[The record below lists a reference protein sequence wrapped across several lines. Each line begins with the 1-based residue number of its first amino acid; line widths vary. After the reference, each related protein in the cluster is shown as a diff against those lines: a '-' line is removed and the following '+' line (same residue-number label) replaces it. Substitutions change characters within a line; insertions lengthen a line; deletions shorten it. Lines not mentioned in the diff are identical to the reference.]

1 MRHFYK
7 NNRYLLIALPI
18 LIFTA
23 VMEIL
28 TWHRLDPAYEAGK
41 IYSVFDWKERQME
54 KELNSVIQEIKYTK
68 SLESTWYLLNPRKYD
83 HEDRAFSISKNDQLL
98 YWSSSLIAF
107 PGEDSMQNGRN
118 SIIHLP
124 TGWFWTITKSEGG
137 FIFKGFILI
146 KRDFPYHNKYIKD
159 SFQKDFDLPEDYQ
172 IGVQPLYG
180 AINISRPDGQ
190 FLFSVIPV
198 KGAVSEK
205 NMVTVTLL
213 YFILLFL
220 FLAQINQWLLKLK
233 KLRPMHKFLI
243 AAAIGCFTYLS
254 MSSFEIPGSLFRS
267 ELFSPGEFAYGGWL
281 SSLGEFLLLSVFM
294 FYIAQSFFILFRMEY
309 FPKRNFRAL
318 RYFVFLFAAFYFAFS
333 IFLLQIL
340 LLNSKIS
347 LEFFSNL
354 ELSFINLF
362 SFLCVSLHT
371 LGFIIILIRIRS
383 EYYIFPGYKR
393 AMLYVA
399 AAGILAYLL
408 FGFSGMR
415 IALSSFIYYLVMTSL
430 LFLVVPEKIRRFKFT
445 FLLFASIISAA
456 YLNLFSHELSIQRK
470 DNVQKLIAV
479 NLASERDPSA
489 EIFLSELDDRFREDS
504 IINQFLTPPYLFVE
518 PYFRNTYFTGFWRN
532 YDLKV
537 TVCNPVDSLL
547 VKDLNLKYPCF
558 DFFHELESGN
568 GVIIPGCNF
577 YYMDMLNG
585 RISYVGELDKGRL
598 KIFIQLYS
606 KILPEGSGYPELLLD
621 EKTSKES
628 RIKDFSYA
636 KYYKGQLVDRGGEYQ
651 YEMHLPKE
659 ARSNVEFQYYTKN
672 DYKHISYHR
681 GGNNYIIVSYAE
693 TKFIDQ
699 VKTFPYLFLLLFLI
713 GMIVF
718 IFNRSSFNVRSKTL
732 DFRGKIQLTLILS
745 LLGIS
750 TLVGIGL
757 IIYNYNQ
764 FKNSLQGDLN
774 DKLYSISAEL
784 SMRIG
789 TEDELGP
796 RIHEMLN
803 DQLIALSDLTRTDIN
818 IYEPDGQLFA
828 TSRNEIYDRGLIS
841 TRIDPV
847 AYYTLSIDSKNN
859 FIHKENLGK
868 MTFYSAYIPLYNK
881 LSNLVG
887 YLNLPYFARQ
897 DEFKRDVSAFI
908 IAFSNVYILLILI
921 SLIVA
926 IFIGNKLTLP
936 LLKIEKNL
944 KGIQLGKENAKIEY
958 LGEDE
963 IGRLAKEYNKKV
975 DELAESADLL
985 ARTERELAW
994 REMARQVAHEIN
1006 NPLTPMKLNIQYLR
1020 RIKEQGSENFDEY
1033 FDQVSK
1039 TLIENIDVLSS
1050 IASSFSDFA
1059 RMPRIQNELLDL
1071 RERVKEAA
1079 LLFKNTPNVAIDVVS
1094 YGGVPIYIMA
1104 DKDQFS
1110 RVLINLIK
1118 NGIQSIPRDREG
1130 HIIIELNEKDHHS
1143 LLTITDNG
1151 SGIPEELRAKL
1162 FEPSFTTKSSGM
1174 GLGLAISRRIIE
1186 NFKGEIWF
1194 QTTMNV
1200 GTTFYIKIPLA
1211 EKS

>member
-1 MRHFYK
+1 
-7 NNRYLLIALPI
+7 
-18 LIFTA
+18 
-23 VMEIL
+23 MEISSL
-28 TWHRLDPAYEAGK
+28 HRLDTEYEAEK
-41 IYSVFDWKERQME
+41 IYKTVKLKEQLME
-54 KELNSVIQEIKYTK
+54 KELSSIIQEIKYTK
-68 SLESTWYLLNPRKYD
+68 SLKSTWYLLNPKKYD
-83 HEDRAFSISKNDQLL
+83 HEDRSFSISKNDNLL

-107 PGEDSMQNGRN
+107 PTADSLQYGK
-118 SIIHLP
+118 SGIAHLP

-137 FIFKGFILI
+137 FIFKGYILI
-146 KRDFPYHNKYIKD
+146 KRDFPYRNRYIRS
-159 SFQKDFDLPEDYQ
+159 SFQKDFDLPDDYQ
-172 IGVQPLYG
+172 VSAQKLNG
-180 AINISRPDGQ
+180 AINVVRPNSE
-190 FLFSVIPV
+190 FLFSIVPV
-198 KGAVSEK
+198 KGVMNEKEAVAI
-205 NMVTVTLL
+205 TVL

-220 FLAQINQWLLKLK
+220 FLAQIIQWLLRSKRLK
-233 KLRPMHKFLI
+233 PMHKFII
-243 AAAIGCFTYLS
+243 AAAIGCFTYRL
-254 MSSFEIPGSLFRS
+254 MNFLKVPASLFRS
-267 ELFSPGEFAYGGWL
+267 EFFSPVEFAYGGWL
-281 SSLGEFLLLSVFM
+281 SSLGEFLLLSVFL
-294 FYIAQSFFILFRMEY
+294 FYIAQSFFILLRMEY
-309 FPKRNFRAL
+309 YPKKNIRAI
-318 RYFVFLFAAFYFAFS
+318 RYFVFLFGAFYFVFS
-333 IFLLQIL
+333 IFLLKIL
-340 LLNSKIS
+340 LLNSNIS

-354 ELSFINLF
+354 QLSFINLI
-362 SFLCVSLHT
+362 SFLCISLHA
-371 LGFIIILIRIRS
+371 LGFIIIMIRIRS

-393 AMLYVA
+393 ALFYVTGSA
-399 AAGILAYLL
+399 VLAYLA
-408 FGFSGMR
+408 FRFAGIS
-415 IALSSFIYYLVMTSL
+415 IPLSSLGYYLVICSL

-445 FLLFASIISAA
+445 FLLFVSIISAG
-456 YLNLFSHELSIQRK
+456 YLNLFSHELSIKRK
-470 DNVQKLIAV
+470 DNLQKLIAV

-489 EIFLSELDDRFREDS
+489 EIFLSELDDRFRGDS
-504 IINQFLTPPYLFVE
+504 IINQYLFPPSPNVE
-518 PYFRNTYFTGFWRN
+518 TYFRNTYFTGFWRN

-537 TVCNPVDSLL
+537 TVCKPVDSLL
-547 VKDLNLKYPCF
+547 VADLNVKYPCF
-558 DFFHELESGN
+558 DFFRELESGN

-585 RISYVGELDKGRL
+585 RISYVGELDRGNL

-621 EKTSKES
+621 EKNSKES
-628 RIKDFSYA
+628 RVKDFSYA
-636 KYYKGQLVDRGGEYQ
+636 KYYQGQLVDRGGDYQ
-651 YEMHLPKE
+651 YGMHLPKE
-659 ARSNVEFQYYTKN
+659 AGGKSEFQYFIKN
-672 DYKHISYHR
+672 DYKHCSYYR
-681 GGNNYIIVSYAE
+681 GKNNYIIVSYPE

-699 VKTFPYLFLLLFLI
+699 VKTYPYLFLLLYLI
-713 GMIVF
+713 GMVVF
-718 IFNRSSFNVRSKTL
+718 LFNQASFRSKNKTL

-757 IIYNYNQ
+757 IIYNYEQ

-774 DKLYSISAEL
+774 DKLYSISSEL

-789 TEDELGP
+789 TEDELDPG
-796 RIHEMLN
+796 IHEMLN

-818 IYEPDGQLFA
+818 IYDRDGQLFA
-828 TSRNEIYDRGLIS
+828 TSRGEIYDRGLNS

-847 AYYTLSIDSKNN
+847 AYYKLSIESKNN
-859 FIHKENLGK
+859 FIHSENLGK

-881 LSNLVG
+881 LNDLVG

-926 IFIGNKLTLP
+926 ILIGNKLTLP
-936 LLKIEKNL
+936 LLKIEQNL

-975 DELAESADLL
+975 DELAESAELL

-1039 TLIENIDVLSS
+1039 SLIENIDVLST

-1079 LLFKNTPNVAIDVVS
+1079 LLFKTTSNISIDVVS
-1094 YGGVPIYIMA
+1094 YGGEPIQIMA
-1104 DKDQFS
+1104 DKDQLS

-1118 NGIQSIPRDREG
+1118 NGIQSIPKDKEG
-1130 HIIIELNEKDHHS
+1130 HIVIELKEEDDYA
-1143 LLTITDNG
+1143 LLTIADNG
-1151 SGIPEELRAKL
+1151 IGIPEELRAKL

-1174 GLGLAISRRIIE
+1174 GLGLAIAKRIIE
-1186 NFKGEIWF
+1186 NINGNIWF
-1194 QTTMNV
+1194 RTTMDV
-1200 GTTFYIKIPLA
+1200 GTTFYIKVPLV
-1211 EKS
+1211 EKN

>member
-7 NNRYLLIALPI
+7 KNRYILIALPI
-18 LIFTA
+18 LIFA
-23 VMEIL
+23 VVMEIL
-28 TWHRLDPAYEAGK
+28 SWHRLDPEYEAVK
-41 IYSVFDWKERQME
+41 IYSVFESKERQME
-54 KELNSVIQEIKYTK
+54 RELNAIIQEIKYTK
-68 SLESTWYLLNPRKYD
+68 SLESTWYLLNPRKYS
-83 HEDRAFSISKNDQLL
+83 HEDRAFSISKNDHLL

-107 PGEDSMQNGRN
+107 PEIDSMNNGEN

-124 TGWFWTITKSEGG
+124 TGWFWSITKSEGG
-137 FIFKGFILI
+137 FIFKGYILI
-146 KRDFPYHNKYIKD
+146 KRDFPYQNKYIRD
-159 SFQKDFDLPEDYQ
+159 SFQKDFDLPEEYQ
-172 IGVQPLYG
+172 ISEKPLYG
-180 AINISRPDGQ
+180 SINISRPDGRY
-190 FLFSVIPV
+190 LFSVIPI

-205 NMVTVTLL
+205 NMLTITLL
-213 YFILLFL
+213 YFTLLFL
-220 FLAQINQWLLKLK
+220 FLAQINQWLLKLTQV
-233 KLRPMHKFLI
+233 RPLYKFLI
-243 AAAIGCFTYLS
+243 AAAIGCVTYLA
-254 MSSFEIPGSLFRS
+254 MSFFEVPGSLFRS

-294 FYIAQSFFILFRMEY
+294 FYVAQSFFILFRMEF
-309 FPKRNFRAL
+309 FPKRNIKAL
-318 RYFVFLFAAFYFAFS
+318 RYFVFLFAALYFSFS
-333 IFLLQIL
+333 VFLLKIL
-340 LLNSKIS
+340 LLNSNIS

-354 ELSFINLF
+354 ELSFTNLV
-362 SFLCVSLHT
+362 SFLCVCLHT

-393 AMLYVA
+393 AMIYVS
-399 AAGILAYLL
+399 GSGVLVYLL
-408 FGFSGMR
+408 FSVTGMG
-415 IALSSFIYYLVMTSL
+415 IALSSFFYYLVMTSL
-430 LFLVVPEKIRRFKFT
+430 LFLVVPEKIKRFKFT

-456 YLNLFSHELSIQRK
+456 YLNLFSHKLSIQRK

-489 EIFLSELDDRFREDS
+489 EIFLSDLDDRFRQDS
-504 IINQFLTPPYLFVE
+504 VINKFLTPPYLFVE
-518 PYFRNTYFTGFWRN
+518 PYLRNTYFTGFLRN

-537 TVCNPVDSLL
+537 TVCSPVDSLL
-547 VKDLNLKYPCF
+547 VDDLNIKYPCF

-577 YYMDMLNG
+577 YFMDMLNG
-585 RISYVGELDKGRL
+585 RISYVGELQRGPL
-598 KIFIQLYS
+598 KIFVQLYS
-606 KILPEGSGYPELLLD
+606 KILPEGSGYPELLMD

-636 KYYKGQLVDRGGEYQ
+636 KYYRGQLVDRGGEYQ

-659 ARSNVEFQYYTKN
+659 ARSKVEFHYFTKN
-672 DYKHISYHR
+672 DYKHICYHR

-713 GMIVF
+713 GMVVF
-718 IFNRSSFNVRSKTL
+718 MFNRSSFRIRSKTL

-789 TEDELGP
+789 AEDELDQ
-796 RIHEMLN
+796 RNHEMLN
-803 DQLIALSDLTRTDIN
+803 EQLVVLSDLTRTDIN
-818 IYEPDGQLFA
+818 IYDPYGRLFA
-828 TSRNEIYDRGLIS
+828 TSRSEIYDRGLNS

-868 MTFYSAYIPLYNK
+868 MTFYSAYIPLYNR

-926 IFIGNKLTLP
+926 MFIGNKLTLP

-1079 LLFKNTPNVAIDVVS
+1079 LLFKNTPNVAIDVIS
-1094 YGGVPIYIMA
+1094 YSGGPIQIMG

-1130 HIIIELNEKDHHS
+1130 HIIIELKIKDHHS

-1174 GLGLAISRRIIE
+1174 GLGLAIARRIIE
-1186 NFKGEIWF
+1186 NFNGEIWF
-1194 QTTMNV
+1194 QTTMDV
-1200 GTTFYIKIPLA
+1200 GTTFFIKIPLV
-1211 EKS
+1211 EDT